1 MPIINGVVEAKSNKF
16 DKFSILV
23 GDVWYSSKFD
33 IPCNKGDAVEFD
45 NGGEGK
51 KWCQKLKVVSGGGGA
66 VSSASSIRPA
76 APAATGF
83 PVPMNT
89 KDRSIV
95 RQNALARGAE
105 VACAAHEPGASAED
119 IAREAIRLARLFED
133 YTSGDADVREAKALT
148 AATVDV
154 AA

>member
-23 GDVWYSSKFD
+23 G
-33 IPCNKGDAVEFD
+33 
-45 NGGEGK
+45 
-51 KWCQKLKVVSGGGGA
+51 
-66 VSSASSIRPA
+66 ASSIRPA